1 MDDNGIDILD
11 DQTLHVVDHC
21 DGPVAGLCSWRKP
34 DRATACAGHR
44 IRPAD
49 GAPEYMLLQV
59 PPGSRHCPLA
69 WNLEA
74 MGM

>member
-1 MDDNGIDILD
+1 MDDDGIDRRD
-11 DQTLHVVDHC
+11 RTLRIVELC
-21 DGPVAGLCSWRKP
+21 DGPVVGVSSRR
-34 DRATACAGHR
+34 RADGSVACAGHR

-49 GAPEYMLLQV
+49 AAPEYMLLQV
-59 PPGSRHCPLA
+59 PLGSQHCPLA